1 MDKFSA
7 HESELVTNELNKIN
21 SNYEII
27 PGGCTGN
34 FDNILC

>member
-27 PGGCTGN
+27 PGNCT
-34 FDNILC
+34 DNLIDILC